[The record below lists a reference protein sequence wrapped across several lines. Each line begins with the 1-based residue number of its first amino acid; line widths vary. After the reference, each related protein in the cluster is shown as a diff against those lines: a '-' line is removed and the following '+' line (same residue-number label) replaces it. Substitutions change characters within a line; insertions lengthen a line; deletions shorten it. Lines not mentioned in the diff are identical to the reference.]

1 MRKLNQR
8 KVRWIIKEVNSQE
21 RSIYRIAKTQNI
33 TPQWTRELYQ
43 RYQESAQYPY
53 PKRSGRKPSPISLE
67 EKRIVLETYH
77 SHPLAAVTLEK
88 ILVEQNIYIGHNRI
102 HRILK
107 EEGLA
112 KDEPHKQRRRSYVR
126 YERRFSNGLW
136 HTDWFEKQ
144 NQQIILFEDDASR
157 FITGC
162 GVFRNAT
169 SANAISVFVQA
180 IQTYGVPKQVMTDH
194 GVQFTSLSRCNCE
207 SPETNEF
214 QRTLKQH
221 GVLHIK
227 ARVKHPQSNGKVER
241 VGQTIKQLWKHF
253 SSWEEA
259 VLYYNFKRPHSSLEN
274 GRLRTP
280 YQAFLEKSRE
290 KEKRG
295 VSDAHLKK
303 SEES

>member
-8 KVRWIIKEVNSQE
+8 KVRWIIKEIDNQE
-21 RSIYRIAKTQNI
+21 RSIYRIAKTQHI
-33 TPQWTRELYQ
+33 TPQWTRKLYQ
-43 RYQESAQYPY
+43 QFQDTSQYPY
-53 PKRSGRKPSPISLE
+53 PKKPGRKPSPILPE
-67 EKRIVLETYH
+67 EKQIILETYR

-88 ILVEQNIYIGHNRI
+88 ILSEQSIHIGHNRI

-107 EEGLA
+107 QEGLA

-136 HTDWFEKQ
+136 HADWFEKQ

-162 GVFRNAT
+162 GMFHNAT
-169 SANAISVFVQA
+169 SENAINVFIHA
-180 IQTYGVPKQVMTDH
+180 IQTYGVPRQVMTDH
-194 GVQFTSLSRCNCE
+194 GIQFTSLPRGTCMF
-207 SPETNEF
+207 PKINEF
-214 QRTLKQH
+214 QQVLKEH

-241 VGQTIKQLWKHF
+241 VGQTIEKLCRHF

-280 YQAFLEKSRE
+280 YQAFVEKSRG

-295 VSDAHLKK
+295 ESDVHFKK